1 MKLDDLQELVDFM
14 KENGVAE
21 LDYAEKNN
29 SVHLR
34 LAPPAPPVPP
44 CPEGA
49 GGPNVTAE
57 DVKNAA
63 TKAAAAFSDS
73 VKASAAAAAEFIKT
87 KRDERAA
94 GEEPVDAEVEEPAE
108 EPEDEAEE
116 AAAPAEET
124 AEAETEDE
132 DAEEEAEEAPAEEEP
147 EDEDEEEEEADD
159 EEKVKLNTGAV
170 RSAAKKAGE
179 AVANTAKA
187 GVSLGKLGLTKGRDA
202 LSALFPQKDE
212 PEAEAEEPVSEE
224 PAAEEAPADEEETK
238 TEE

>member
-1 MKLDDLQELVDFM
+1 
-14 KENGVAE
+14 
-21 LDYAEKNN
+21 
-29 SVHLR
+29 
-34 LAPPAPPVPP
+34 PPVPP

-108 EPEDEAEE
+108 EPTEDEAEE

-132 DAEEEAEEAPAEEEP
+132 DAEEEAEEAPAEEP
-147 EDEDEEEEEADD
+147 EDEAEEDAND

-212 PEAEAEEPVSEE
+212 PETEAEEPVSEE
-224 PAAEEAPADEEETK
+224 PTAEEAPADEEETK